1 MSALNEYKSWHDHY
15 LAMVNGQVVPNQK
28 VYVVDSKQSG
38 GGKLQIVSP
47 SAQKVQRAR
56 ALIKRKVIKGKPKKK
71 VGQKTTKRRT
81 VKTKKRSVTKK
92 TKPKRKR

>member
-1 MSALNEYKSWHDHY
+1 MSALNDYKSWHDHY
-15 LAMVNGQVVPNQK
+15 LAMVNGLVVPNQK

-38 GGKLQIVSP
+38 SGKIQIVSP

-56 ALIKRKVIKGKPKKK
+56 AAIKGKTIKAKPKRKVT
-71 VGQKTTKRRT
+71 QKTVKRGR
-81 VKTKKRSVTKK
+81 VKKRSASKK